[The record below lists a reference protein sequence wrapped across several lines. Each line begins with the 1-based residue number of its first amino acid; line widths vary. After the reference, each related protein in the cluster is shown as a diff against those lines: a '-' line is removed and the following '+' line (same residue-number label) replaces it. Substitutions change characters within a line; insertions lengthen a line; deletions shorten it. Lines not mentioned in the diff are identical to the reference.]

1 MFNYASTN
9 RKGHTNA
16 KNATLGMVKMALKMS
31 PITIII
37 FFLHALSTIKS
48 AQKMHRVMFTQT
60 SDFVTQA
67 KSKV

>member
-9 RKGHTNA
+9 RKGRTNA

-37 FFLHALSTIKS
+37 FFLACIIYNKVSTENAQGHVQADLSLCHSGKE
-48 AQKMHRVMFTQT
+48 
-60 SDFVTQA
+60 
-67 KSKV
+67 